1 MNIDPTRALMLV
13 QEYNR
18 DPRNFSDQDA
28 LLIAAISKQLG
39 TTFKRENKPLKKL
52 LYSAGEMATF
62 GLLPDSLE
70 PRSRGQEIYGETAI
84 DSMASG
90 AGSLLGLVGGI
101 GGAYKGARGIFGSKA
116 AKNIG
121 GKAVDATKTID
132 DMVLGGRG
140 RGALENVRR
149 QMDFSD
155 IGNIRLGLDDIRF
168 GY

>member
-90 AGSLLGLVGGI
+90 AGSLLGLVG
-101 GGAYKGARGIFGSKA
+101 
-116 AKNIG
+116 
-121 GKAVDATKTID
+121 KT
-132 DMVLGGRG
+132 
-140 RGALENVRR
+140 
-149 QMDFSD
+149 
-155 IGNIRLGLDDIRF
+155 
-168 GY
+168 